1 MTPEHPPGYIAEMKN
16 GEKNTT
22 DLKDSILVSAT
33 YDGGKKVAVLKFY
46 SPETRRIYLWYDDT
60 EHEPYCLVKS
70 DRVSEEI
77 IEELKKRPDV
87 KKIEKKV
94 KKHDLLKDQDIDVYK
109 IIATDPLAIGG
120 SVSGGNIRD
129 SVESWEADIK
139 YYENYL
145 YDKGLPVGAFYNIE
159 GSKVVPVEHELPE
172 AIKRGLEKTLKKA
185 DTDLKKHIKEWA
197 GLLSQPLPELRRLA
211 LDIEVIPAEENR
223 IPDAREAAQEV
234 VAVSLVGSDGFR
246 KVLVLRRKG
255 ADLGG
260 KRLKDDVDIDFFDDE
275 KDLLAEVFAQI
286 VRYPFILTF
295 NGDDFD
301 MNYLYHRA
309 ARSEIGFKREDIPI
323 SLGNNVAHVRPGVH
337 IDLYKT
343 FVNRSIQGYA
353 FNNKYTDHTLNGVAE
368 ALVKEKKISFEGSIG
383 ELPLYEL
390 AEYCYQDSKM
400 TLALT
405 SFSGSL
411 LMKLLLV
418 IARVA
423 KMPIDD
429 VARISVSNW
438 IRSMMYFEHRRRGA
452 LIPRR
457 DDLEERKEASISEPV
472 IKGKK
477 YKGGIVVEPKSGVYF
492 DVSVLDFASLYP
504 SLIKVYNLSYET
516 VRCIHEECRSNEI
529 PETSHW
535 ACTKQRGIASDVIG
549 SLRDIRVDY
558 YKPLSKQPG
567 LKAEERELAKVVSQ
581 ALKVILNASYG
592 VMGAEIYPLY
602 YLPAADATAA
612 LGRYAIT
619 RTIEKCKQRGI
630 EVVYGDTDSL
640 FLKNPTEE
648 QIDAIT
654 EWAEK
659 DLGIELDLDKTY
671 RYVAFSQRKKNY
683 LGVLPDGSVDVKGL
697 TGKKSHTPP
706 FIRKAFF
713 DSVDILSKV
722 TSEGDF
728 ERARDEIKTYL
739 RGRYLALKNKEIPTE
754 ELAFNIVMSKS
765 PKAYTKTKPQHVK
778 AAEILERHGKVV
790 KAGDIISFVKTTS
803 SIGVKPVLM
812 ANVSEVDT
820 KKYEDYMRSTFDQIL
835 DALGYEFE
843 EIVGATKLEDFFWTS

>member
-1 MTPEHPPGYIAEMKN
+1 MKREQPLEYVNELKNAEKS
-16 GEKNTT
+16 TT
-22 DLKDSILVSAT
+22 NLKDSILVSAT
-33 YDGGKKVAVLKFY
+33 YDSGQKVAVLKFY
-46 SPETRRIYLWYDDT
+46 SPETRRIHLWYDNT
-60 EHEPYCLVKS
+60 GHKPYCFVKPET
-70 DRVSEEI
+70 VSEET

-87 KKIEKKV
+87 VKIEKV
-94 KKHDLLKDQDIDVYK
+94 KKHDLLSDQYIEVYK

-120 SVSGGNIRD
+120 ASSRTSIRD
-129 SVESWEADIK
+129 MVEAWEADIK

-145 YDKGLPVGAFYNIE
+145 YDEGFPAGAFYRIE
-159 GSKVVPVEHELPE
+159 SSKVVPVKYDLPA
-172 AIKRGLEKTLKKA
+172 AIQKGLEKTLKKA
-185 DTDLKKHIKEWA
+185 DADLKKSIEEWA
-197 GLLSQPLPELRRLA
+197 GLLSQPLPEMRRMA
-211 LDIEVIPAEENR
+211 LDIEVIPVEKNR

-234 VAVSLVGSDGFR
+234 VAVALVGSDDLR
-246 KVLVLRRKG
+246 KVLLLKRKG
-255 ADLGG
+255 ADLGMR
-260 KRLKDDVDIDFFDDE
+260 RLKDDFDPVFFDDE
-275 KDLLAEVFAQI
+275 KDLLAEVFKHMVQH
-286 VRYPFILTF
+286 PFIITY

-301 MNYLYHRA
+301 LNYLYHRA
-309 ARSEIGFKREDIPI
+309 QRPEIGFKKEDIPI
-323 SLGNNVAHVRPGVH
+323 SLGNNVANVRPGVH

-343 FVNRSIQGYA
+343 FINRSIKGYA
-353 FNNKYTDHTLNGVAE
+353 FNNRYTEHTLNSVAK
-368 ALVKEKKISFEGSIG
+368 ALIEETKIPLEGSMG
-383 ELPLYEL
+383 DMSMYEM
-390 AEYCYQDSKM
+390 AEYCYQDSKI
-400 TLALT
+400 TYGLT
-405 SFSGSL
+405 SFSDSL

-418 IARVA
+418 ISRVA

-438 IRSMMYFEHRRRGA
+438 IRSMMYFEHRQRNA

-457 DDLEERKEASISEPV
+457 SELEDKEQTVVSEPV

-492 DVSVLDFASLYP
+492 DVAVLDFASLYP

-516 VRCIHEECRSNEI
+516 VRCVHEECRSKVI
-529 PETSHW
+529 PETAYW
-535 ACTKQRGIASDVIG
+535 ACTKRRGIASNVIG

-567 LKAEERELAKVVSQ
+567 LKAEEKELAKVVSQ

-592 VMGAEIYPLY
+592 VMGADIYPLY

-612 LGRYAIT
+612 LGRYSIT
-619 RTIEKCKQRGI
+619 RTIGKCKKLGI

-640 FLKNPTEE
+640 FLKSPKEE
-648 QIDAIT
+648 QVKEIT

-659 DLGIELDLDKTY
+659 EIGIELDLEKTY

-683 LGVLPDGSVDVKGL
+683 LGVLPDGNVDVKGL

-706 FIRKAFF
+706 FIREAFYN
-713 DSVDILSKV
+713 SVNILSKV
-722 TSEGDF
+722 MSEGDF

-754 ELAFNIVMSKS
+754 QLAFNIQMSKS
-765 PKAYTKTKPQHVK
+765 LGSYTKTEPQHVK
-778 AAEILERHGKVV
+778 AAKILMKQGKEV
-790 KAGDIISFVKTTS
+790 KAGDIISFVKTTN
-803 SIGVKPVLM
+803 SIGVKPVSM
-812 ANVSEVDT
+812 ANVNEVDT

-835 DALGYEFE
+835 SALGYEFE